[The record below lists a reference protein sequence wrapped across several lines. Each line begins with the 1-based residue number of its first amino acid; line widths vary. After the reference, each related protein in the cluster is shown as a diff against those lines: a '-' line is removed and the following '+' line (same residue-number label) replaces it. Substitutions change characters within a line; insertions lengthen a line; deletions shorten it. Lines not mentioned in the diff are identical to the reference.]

1 MTIRRGDIE
10 GIYHAVE
17 TVVGA
22 NAGQNA
28 GVWGIDAIWGW
39 GALVNRT
46 YYVIVNRY
54 SVAPNPF
61 VVIQINFTPH
71 SSPGFTAVALGAPVA
86 TARAA
91 LTAAVTAFA
100 GLTGV
105 TESTPVGP
113 LAW

>member
-22 NAGQNA
+22 NAGQN
-28 GVWGIDAIWGW
+28 GGTWGIDAIWGW
-39 GALVNRT
+39 GAAINRV

-54 SVAPNPF
+54 GVTPNPF
-61 VVIQINFTPH
+61 EVIQINFTPH
-71 SSPGFTAVALGAPVA
+71 SAPGFTAVVLGAPVA

-91 LTAAVTAFA
+91 LTAAVAAFG

>member
-22 NAGQNA
+22 NAGQN
-28 GVWGIDAIWGW
+28 GGMWGIDAIWGW
-39 GALVNRT
+39 GAQVNRV

-54 SVAPNPF
+54 GVGGTPF

-71 SSPGFTAVALGAPVA
+71 SSPGFTAVVLGAPVA

-91 LTAAVTAFA
+91 LTAAVTAFG